1 MSDIKKTD
9 VKIVIMFMGKPG
21 AGKGTQAD
29 SLVEKYGL
37 VHFNTGDEIRHR
49 VYNPQNEEDEK
60 ERQIYNSGQLN
71 TFEWVANLVT
81 QASHKYFEEGKGLV
95 FSGSPR
101 SLFEAEKLVP
111 QLINDYGKENVVV
124 IFLNIDD
131 EDSII
136 RNSKRITCDKCGFTM
151 GLTQAMEDGAEPI
164 PTQCPKCGG
173 ALIKRVLDSEE
184 KIRNERLPAYKKN
197 TEPVLDYMRKQG
209 ILRDVDGRPSQET
222 VYLEVLDVVSPM
234 IKRLGHKD

>member
-1 MSDIKKTD
+1 MTNEKPS
-9 VKIVIMFMGKPG
+9 VKIVVMFMGKPG

-49 VYNPQNEEDEK
+49 VYSPQNEEDEK
-60 ERQIYNSGQLN
+60 ERDLYNSGQLN
-71 TFEWVANLVT
+71 SFPWVAKLVT
-81 QASHKYFEEGKGLV
+81 ENSHKYFEEGGGLV

-101 SLFEAEKLVP
+101 SLYEAEILIP
-111 QLINDYGKENVVV
+111 QLISDYGKESVVV
-124 IFLNIDD
+124 ILLDVDD
-131 EDSII
+131 EDSVI

-151 GLTQAMEDGAEPI
+151 GLTQAMEDGIEPT

-173 ALIKRVLDSEE
+173 MLIKRVLDSEE

-197 TEPVLDYMRKQG
+197 TEPVLDYMRQQG
-209 ILRDVDGRPSQET
+209 ILREVDGRPSQET
-222 VYLEVLDVVSPM
+222 VYLKVLEIVSPM
-234 IKRLGHKD
+234 AEKFELKD